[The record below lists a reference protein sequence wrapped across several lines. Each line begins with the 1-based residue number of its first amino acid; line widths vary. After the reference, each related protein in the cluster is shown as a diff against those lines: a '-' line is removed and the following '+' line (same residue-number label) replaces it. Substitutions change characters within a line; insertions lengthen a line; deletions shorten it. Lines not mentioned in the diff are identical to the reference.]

1 MFRARRLAAALL
13 ALLPLLVACTS
24 TSLSTS
30 GRSIVAGTPSGATAA
45 PPADTAASATVT
57 SRDTATPSPVAA
69 SYPQTMQGSDG
80 HTITLTRPPQ
90 RIVSLAAGYTE
101 ILFAIGADGQ
111 VVAVDRFSDYPEA
124 TRSLPKLEYTNPSL
138 EALAA
143 LQPDLVLL
151 GARQR
156 SSAATF
162 EQAGLR
168 VLLLNEPD
176 SVAGVL
182 DRVRQIS
189 RLTGHAVEG
198 EALVRSMQSRIDAVV
213 RAVQGASSHPKVY
226 HELDANLFSAAP
238 NSFVGDLYTLLNAR
252 NIAPAGPNP
261 YPRLTNEA
269 IIAANPDVIVL
280 ADGTQPGS
288 TPDDVKR
295 RPGWDAIAAVRTGR
309 IYVIDPNIV
318 SRPGPRIID
327 ALEMLA
333 RDLYPDRFH

>member
-1 MFRARRLAAALL
+1 MFRTRRLAAAILL
-13 ALLPLLVACTS
+13 VLLLPLIACTAAGQ
-24 TSLSTS
+24 TP
-30 GRSIVAGTPSGATAA
+30 GRGTAAGTH
-45 PPADTAASATVT
+45 SAT
-57 SRDTATPSPVAA
+57 TATPRANEIAGTTTTTRAAATTSPVAA
-69 SYPQTMQGSDG
+69 TYPQTIQGSDG
-80 HTITLTRPPQ
+80 HTVTLARPPQ

-101 ILFAIGADGQ
+101 ILFAVGAGGQ
-111 VVAVDRFSDYPEA
+111 IVAVDRFSDYPEA
-124 TRSLPKLEYTNPSL
+124 TRSLPRLEYTNPSL

-182 DRVRQIS
+182 ERVRQIS
-189 RLTGHAVEG
+189 QLTGHAAEG

-295 RPGWDAIAAVRTGR
+295 RPGWDVIAAVRTGR
-309 IYVIDPNIV
+309 IYVIDTSIV

-327 ALEMLA
+327 ALEILA

>member
-1 MFRARRLAAALL
+1 MFRARRLAAILF
-13 ALLPLLVACTS
+13 ALLPLLIACTS
-24 TSLSTS
+24 TVPSTS
-30 GRSIVAGTPSGATAA
+30 GRSTVAGTPSGAAATALAATAA
-45 PPADTAASATVT
+45 GATVN
-57 SRDTATPSPVAA
+57 SRATATPSPVAA
-69 SYPQTMQGSDG
+69 TYPQTIQGSDG
-80 HTITLTRPPQ
+80 HTITLTQPPQ

-101 ILFAIGADGQ
+101 ILFAVGAGRQ

-182 DRVRQIS
+182 ERVRQIS
-189 RLTGHAVEG
+189 RLTGHATEG
-198 EALVRSMQSRIDAVV
+198 EALVRSMQNRIDAIV
-213 RAVQGASSHPKVY
+213 RAVQGAPSQPKVY

-252 NIAPAGPNP
+252 NIVPVGPNP

-269 IIAANPDVIVL
+269 IVAANPDVIVL

-288 TPDDVKR
+288 TPDEVKR
-295 RPGWDAIAAVRTGR
+295 RPGWDVITAVRTGR

-318 SRPGPRIID
+318 SRPGPRIVD
-327 ALEMLA
+327 ALDMLA
-333 RDLYPDRFH
+333 HDLYPDQFR